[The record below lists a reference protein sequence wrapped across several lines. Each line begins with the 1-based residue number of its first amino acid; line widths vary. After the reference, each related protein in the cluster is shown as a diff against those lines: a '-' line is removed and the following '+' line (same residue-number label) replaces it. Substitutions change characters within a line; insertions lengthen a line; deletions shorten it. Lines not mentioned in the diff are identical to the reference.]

1 MTLRGYIFLSKGPF
15 FTITSQKTSERNL
28 QNNLTKGF
36 ENLGRFFEI
45 QTRFLLS
52 SSASNIEIF
61 TYKIFRLGEEEE

>member
-1 MTLRGYIFLSKGPF
+1 MTLRGYIFLSEGPF
-15 FTITSQKTSERNL
+15 LTITSQKTSERNL

-61 TYKIFRLGEEEE
+61 TYKIFRLG